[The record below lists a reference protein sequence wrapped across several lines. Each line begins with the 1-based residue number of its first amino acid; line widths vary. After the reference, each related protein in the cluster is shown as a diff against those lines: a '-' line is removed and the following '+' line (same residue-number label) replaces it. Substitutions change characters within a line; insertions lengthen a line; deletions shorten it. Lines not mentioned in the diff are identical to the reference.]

1 MGKINENFKYFAIL
15 LIVTFVNTSKSI
27 SYSDIAQ
34 SLVQLHD
41 EPTEGLAKLNEVA
54 ESFADSHKSLEG
66 VIDANHGMCERLV
79 KMGESVKAGLAAAI
93 KHAHGEIETLAHSI
107 EENQK
112 IIDNNVGAQKAEV
125 QKIKEAAA
133 DIKKESSNLVKK
145 EAELEETVNVLNRL
159 KNIARDE
166 LAGNTKINTEMGQY
180 KVVNNHGVSF
190 IQRVNLKQELHG
202 LLTKTHTASKA
213 LITTL
218 IMMAAN
224 DDGHYSDPKIV
235 AKIIAVLDKIINA
248 NESKKNHLKADFQ
261 RDSQMNQEIIQNS
274 SDMIINYKEQA
285 IRSEFAISLA
295 HRETNMYN
303 RDIQYFTEMDG
314 RRENS
319 RKFHANFCANQKHMM
334 AIYQKRYAAVATKMN
349 ELKSELS
356 Q

>member
-54 ESFADSHKSLEG
+54 ERFADSHKSLEG

-93 KHAHGEIETLAHSI
+93 KHAHGEIETLAYSI
-107 EENQK
+107 EANQH
-112 IIDNNVGAQKAEV
+112 IIDINVGAQKAEV

-133 DIKKESSNLVKK
+133 VVKK

-202 LLTKTHTASKA
+202 LLSKTHTASKA
-213 LITTL
+213 LISTL

-248 NESKKNHLKADFQ
+248 NESKKNHLKTDFQ

-274 SDMIINYKEQA
+274 SDMIINLKEGSIKA
-285 IRSEFAISLA
+285 EFAISLA